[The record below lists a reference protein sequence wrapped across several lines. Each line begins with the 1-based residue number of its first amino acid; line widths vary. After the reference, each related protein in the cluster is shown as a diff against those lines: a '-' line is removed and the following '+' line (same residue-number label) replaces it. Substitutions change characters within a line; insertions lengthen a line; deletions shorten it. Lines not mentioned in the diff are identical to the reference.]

1 MKKVK
6 FIYNPFSGEG
16 VVTKNLDII
25 INRYQAK
32 GYTIIPFRI
41 STEQS
46 LKEAFFDIDSSYHH
60 ILGAGG
66 DGTIN

>member
-46 LKEAFFDIDSSYHH
+46 LKEAFFDIDSS
-60 ILGAGG
+60 
-66 DGTIN
+66 